1 MTSFAESS
9 DVESEDLIMM
19 RSVPCHEYPPDGTRE
34 PVGAAFARALS
45 RPSEPHGR
53 NSAIQSESA
62 DSLTTNPLLVVVVE
76 IETMESGSGTSPH
89 DSNRATRDFQSS
101 VFAKSCGSN
110 ILATMPIPAKA
121 TALNPGGASESGS
134 ISAIEAGLQGLS
146 CSATAHPPEPR
157 GGGRFH

>member
-53 NSAIQSESA
+53 NSAIQSESV
-62 DSLTTNPLLVVVVE
+62 DSLATNPLLVVAVE

-89 DSNRATRDFQSS
+89 DSKRITRDFQSS
-101 VFAKSCGSN
+101 VCVKSCGSS
-110 ILATMPIPAKA
+110 ILATIPIPAKV
-121 TALNPGGASESGS
+121 TTLNPGGASVSDS
-134 ISAIEAGLQGLS
+134 ISANAAGLQGLS
-146 CSATAHPPEPR
+146 CSATSRPLEPR
-157 GGGRFH
+157 GGGRLH